1 MKETVD
7 FVELNKTLN
16 NIKMLTDKMKN
27 NLENIDSLITDNI
40 NNNTGILDGN
50 IASEFLKKWDTL
62 REEIPASIDSI
73 NKQELNLEVFI
84 NSMQKENE

>member
-50 IASEFLKKWDTL
+50 IAKKKKKKWDTL

>member
-7 FVELNKTLN
+7 FVELNKSLN

-27 NLENIDSLITDNI
+27 NLEKIDSLITDNI